1 MLSQSVECRS
11 SAASYRLVHHLLR
24 TLAGMLVSVLV
35 SVACSG
41 LAVAFDGPTVKD
53 VIEFTRIAQPQSHDT
68 DALQSQVSPD
78 GERAFIV
85 TRKADV
91 GSDKT
96 RFEILLLDVEPGRL
110 AALAQVG
117 RTAEPQRLL
126 TIEATE
132 DADDADPFLQDA
144 RWAGNRTIVFRGRM
158 PGEQFQV
165 HAVDVVTRRLTQLT
179 FQAEGVVSFDVSRD
193 LKRILYVAPVPNP
206 PLPAGSR
213 SVVVG
218 NQSFWSVKFGQDDR
232 WAQHRRYQY
241 WVGDGVSRRGARK
254 LGESFPE
261 SSGMPPRVNMSPD
274 GRWALLPRYEPGR
287 QLAWGKWYPLVAELT
302 AKVGPAL
309 LQDPLS
315 YYTRPYSYIPRRLV
329 AYRLSDGFE
338 RNVVDAPDDVYPGS
352 GQTRADQ
359 VWREDGASVVIAGT
373 YLPPQGGEAAPS
385 SASHVVEYWP
395 ESGRWAVIAPLK
407 VRASAAYTVAN
418 ERDTFVV
425 IDGGKRRHFVRQGDG
440 TWREDADDARAAS
453 ATGATAGSPS
463 VSAAVRQ
470 AWPLRIEQALN
481 QPPDVVATGSAGQ
494 TVRLTQLNPQFSP
507 ATWGTIRPY
516 AWKDA
521 KGRPWDGGLMVPNN
535 FASGVRHALVIQ
547 TYGFSPTRFYL
558 DGSNLYDGYTSG
570 FAGRAFLREGVLVL
584 AFPWSATTNAPS
596 GEHAAIGGFMDG
608 VRGAIEALVADG
620 VVDRDRIGIMGWSGT
635 GERVLNQVTFS
646 DAPIRAATILDGDSN
661 TFLSMVVT
669 YGAKD
674 SIQGR
679 KEATNEGTPSGE
691 SLQRWIRND
700 PSLHTQC
707 VKAALRIET
716 YGPMSLNNWDV
727 YAMLRRQ
734 YKAAEMIVIPAGAH
748 ALSRPS
754 ERMISLQGNVDWY
767 RFWLKGEER
776 TGLVVPNETDE
787 ALKGQY
793 ARWRQMAEL
802 KRADDAKPRCVRPG
816 GGG

>member
-1 MLSQSVECRS
+1 MLSQTLERRV
-11 SAASYRLVHHLLR
+11 SAVSHHFALHFLR
-24 TLAGMLVSVLV
+24 TLARMLLSVLV

-41 LAVAFDGPTVKD
+41 LAIAFGGPTVKD

-78 GERAFIV
+78 GARAFIV

-91 GSDKT
+91 ASDKN
-96 RFEILLLDVEPGRL
+96 RFEILLFDVEPGRL
-110 AALAQVG
+110 AALHAAG
-117 RTAEPQRLL
+117 RSAVHQRLL

-132 DADDADPFLQDA
+132 DTDDTDPFLQDA
-144 RWAGNRTIVFRGRM
+144 RWVGNRTIVFRGRM

-193 LKRILYVAPVPNP
+193 LKRVLYVAPVPNP

-218 NQSFWSVKFGQDDR
+218 NQSFWSVKFGQNDR

-241 WVGDGVSRRGARK
+241 WVGEGGSRRGARK

-261 SSGMPPRVNMSPD
+261 SSGMHPRVNVSPD

-329 AYRLSDGFE
+329 AYRLSDGSE
-338 RNVVDAPDDVYPGS
+338 RTVVDAPDDVYPGS
-352 GQTRADQ
+352 GQMRADQ
-359 VWREDGASVVIAGT
+359 VWREDGTSVVIAGT
-373 YLPPQGGEAAPS
+373 YLPPKDGEVAPS
-385 SASHVVEYWP
+385 SVAHVIEYWP
-395 ESGRWAVIAPLK
+395 ESGRWTVIAALK
-407 VRASAAYTVAN
+407 VRASGAYAVAN

-425 IDGGKRRHFVRQGDG
+425 IDDGKRRHFVRQADG
-440 TWREDADDARAAS
+440 GWREDAEDAGASGAPAAS
-453 ATGATAGSPS
+453 SSTSGP
-463 VSAAVRQ
+463 VRRG
-470 AWPLRIEQALN
+470 WPLRIEQALN
-481 QPPDVVATGSAGQ
+481 QPPDVVAAGPAGEI
-494 TVRLTQLNPQFSP
+494 VRLTTLNPQFSA

-516 AWKDA
+516 SWKDA
-521 KGRPWDGGLMVPNN
+521 KGRAWDGGLMVPSDYV
-535 FASGVRHALVIQ
+535 AGGKHALVIQ
-547 TYGFSPTRFYL
+547 TYGFSPARFYL
-558 DGSNLYDGYTSG
+558 DGSNFYDGFTSG

-584 AFPWSATTNAPS
+584 AFPWSASSNAPS
-596 GEHAAIGGFMDG
+596 GDHAAIGGFMDG
-608 VRGAIEALVADG
+608 VRGAIEALVAEG
-620 VVDRDRIGIMGWSGT
+620 IVDRDRIGIMGWSGT

-669 YGAKD
+669 YGARD

-679 KEATNEGTPSGE
+679 KEAANEGTPSGE

-707 VKAALRIET
+707 IKAALRIET
-716 YGPMSLNNWDV
+716 YGPMSLNNWDI

-734 YKAAEMIVIPAGAH
+734 YKAAEMIVIPAGSH

-776 TGLVVPNETDE
+776 TGLVLPNETDA
-787 ALKGQY
+787 ALKQQY

-802 KRADDAKPRCVRPG
+802 KRADDAKPPCVRSAVG
-816 GGG
+816 G